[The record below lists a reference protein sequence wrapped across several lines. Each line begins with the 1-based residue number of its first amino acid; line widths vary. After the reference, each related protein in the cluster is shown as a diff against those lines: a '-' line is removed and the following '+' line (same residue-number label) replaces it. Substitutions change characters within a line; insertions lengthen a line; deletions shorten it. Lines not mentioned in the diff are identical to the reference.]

1 MARYREI
8 AADLRTRIQRGEFP
22 VGSKLPGISA
32 LQEEYD
38 VPGLNTIRGAQQLLV
53 EEGMLET
60 RQGIGVF
67 VTSVESPRQV
77 DVDGELALDALTKA
91 VEHLAQAIERLADV
105 AATAASH

>member
-8 AADLRTRIQRGEFP
+8 ATDLRKRIQRGEFP

-60 RQGIGVF
+60 RQGVGVF
-67 VTSVESPRQV
+67 VTSVESLRHV
-77 DVDGELALDALTKA
+77 NGEMARDALTKA
-91 VEHLAQAIERLADV
+91 VERLAQAVEHLADHV
-105 AATAASH
+105 TTTANH